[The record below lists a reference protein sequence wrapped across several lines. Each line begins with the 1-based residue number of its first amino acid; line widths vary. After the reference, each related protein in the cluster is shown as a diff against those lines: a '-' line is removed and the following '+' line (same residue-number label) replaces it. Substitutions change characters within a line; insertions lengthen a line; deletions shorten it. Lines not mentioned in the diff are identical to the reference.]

1 MSKIDELINELCP
14 DGVVRC
20 RLGDVCDFMSGFAF
34 KSSLYTPDGEPIC
47 KTTNI
52 QNGVIDFSQMEYF
65 HPMDYECDLSG
76 YIIYPQDIVIGMSG
90 SIKVGINQTN
100 EKCYLNQRVGKFMPH
115 DEIISNKFLYYLLC
129 DSINALNNKVSGGS
143 VKNLSNKDIT
153 NLEICVPPMEIQ
165 SEIVRILD
173 SFTEL
178 TMELTTELASRKKQY
193 EYYKSTLLSDEYL
206 GANCDSVRKMRV
218 DEICNISR
226 GVVISKDFIR
236 DNPGDYPVYS
246 SQTENDGVLG
256 KINSYSYDGEYI
268 TWTTDGAN
276 AGTVFRR
283 IGKFNITNVCGLLR
297 LHREDV
303 LLDYLYYALS
313 IQAKKYVSS
322 GMGNPKLMSNVMSR
336 IVVSVPSIDLQK
348 RIVSL
353 LNRFDGVC
361 YDVEKGIPAEIGA
374 RRKQYEFYRDKLLAF
389 DELKAA

>member
-1 MSKIDELINELCP
+1 MSKIDELIKRLCP
-14 DGVVRC
+14 
-20 RLGDVCDFMSGFAF
+20 
-34 KSSLYTPDGEPIC
+34 
-47 KTTNI
+47 
-52 QNGVIDFSQMEYF
+52 NGVALI
-65 HPMDYECDLSG
+65 PMKDVSE
-76 YIIYPQDIVIGMSG
+76 
-90 SIKVGINQTN
+90 IKRGDRIT
-100 EKCYLNQRVGKFMPH
+100 K
-115 DEIISNKFLYYLLC
+115 
-129 DSINALNNKVSGGS
+129 
-143 VKNLSNKDIT
+143 KDIT
-153 NLEICVPPMEIQ
+153 SDGDYIVMSGGVNPMGRYSNKNRNANTITISSYGAAGYVNYIEEDFWANDVCLSVFPNEEVLNKKYLYYVLKSKQQYIFDNTTKAIPDHIPTRFLEELPIPIPPLEVQ

-173 SFTEL
+173 IFTEL
-178 TMELTTELASRKKQY
+178 TAELTAELAFRKKQY

-226 GVVISKDFIR
+226 GVVISKDYIR

-348 RIVSL
+348 RIVSS
-353 LNRFDGVC
+353 LNRFNGVC

-374 RRKQYEFYRDKLLAF
+374 RCKQYEFYRDKLLAF
-389 DELKAA
+389 DEVKAA

>member
-1 MSKIDELINELCP
+1 MALVVDEPRNWSVNEGIYVIKPLKEIV
-14 DGVVRC
+14 DSRF
-20 RLGDVCDFMSGFAF
+20 LFYYLASGHA
-34 KSSLYTPDGEPIC
+34 YR
-47 KTTNI
+47 
-52 QNGVIDFSQMEYF
+52 
-65 HPMDYECDLSG
+65 DYS
-76 YIIYPQDIVIGMSG
+76 
-90 SIKVGINQTN
+90 
-100 EKCYLNQRVGKFMPH
+100 GKFTGSTLKH
-115 DEIISNKFLYYLLC
+115 VTQKALADIS
-129 DSINALNNKVSGGS
+129 IP
-143 VKNLSNKDIT
+143 I
-153 NLEICVPPMEIQ
+153 PPLDVQ

-173 SFTEL
+173 NFTEL
-178 TMELTTELASRKKQY
+178 TAELTAELTSRKKQY

-297 LHREDV
+297 VHREDV

-313 IQAKKYVSS
+313 FQAKKYVSS

-336 IVVSVPSIDLQK
+336 IVISVPSIDLQK
-348 RIVSL
+348 RIVSS

-361 YDVEKGIPAEIGA
+361 YDVIKGIPAEIGA

-389 DELKAA
+389 DELKVA

>member
-1 MSKIDELINELCP
+1 MSKIDELIKRLCP
-14 DGVVRC
+14 
-20 RLGDVCDFMSGFAF
+20 
-34 KSSLYTPDGEPIC
+34 
-47 KTTNI
+47 
-52 QNGVIDFSQMEYF
+52 NGVALVALI
-65 HPMDYECDLSG
+65 PMKDVSE
-76 YIIYPQDIVIGMSG
+76 
-90 SIKVGINQTN
+90 IKRGDRIT
-100 EKCYLNQRVGKFMPH
+100 K
-115 DEIISNKFLYYLLC
+115 
-129 DSINALNNKVSGGS
+129 
-143 VKNLSNKDIT
+143 KDIT
-153 NLEICVPPMEIQ
+153 SDGDYIVMSGGVNPMGRYSNKNRNANTITISSYGAAGYVNYIEEDFWANDVCLSVFPNEEVLNKKYLYYVLKSKQQYIFDNTTKAIPDHIPTRFLEELPIPIPPLEVQ

-173 SFTEL
+173 IFTEL
-178 TMELTTELASRKKQY
+178 TAELTAELAFRKKQY

-226 GVVISKDFIR
+226 GVVISKDYIR

-348 RIVSL
+348 RIVSS
-353 LNRFDGVC
+353 LNRFNGVC

-374 RRKQYEFYRDKLLAF
+374 RCKQYEFYRDKLLAF
-389 DELKAA
+389 DEVKAA

>member
-1 MSKIDELINELCP
+1 MSKIDQLINRLCP
-14 DGVVRC
+14 DGVEYRT
-20 RLGDVCDFMSGFAF
+20 LG
-34 KSSLYTPDGEPIC
+34 SLEDAGLITLGRGKVISKKD
-47 KTTNI
+47 I
-52 QNGVIDFSQMEYF
+52 QNNPGDYPIYSSSATNNGLLGSYGDYMFDEELITWSID
-65 HPMDYECDLSG
+65 G
-76 YIIYPQDIVIGMSG
+76 G
-90 SIKVGINQTN
+90 
-100 EKCYLNQRVGKFMPH
+100 GKFFYRPASRYSVTNVCGWLRVN
-115 DEIISNKFLYYLLC
+115 DDQINTKYLYHTLL
-129 DSINALNNKVSGGS
+129 NEWHKKVFDYVHKAHPSTIR
-143 VKNLSNKDIT
+143 KEYAIPIPP
-153 NLEICVPPMEIQ
+153 LEVQ

-173 SFTEL
+173 NFTEL
-178 TMELTTELASRKKQY
+178 TTELTTELASRKKQY

-297 LHREDV
+297 VHREDV

-313 IQAKKYVSS
+313 FQAKKYVSS

-336 IVVSVPSIDLQK
+336 IVISVPSIDLQK
-348 RIVSL
+348 RIVSS

-361 YDVEKGIPAEIGA
+361 YDVIKGIPAEIGA

-389 DELKAA
+389 DELKVA

>member
-1 MSKIDELINELCP
+1 MPVLTAGQTFILGYSNETDNTYLASRDKP
-14 DGVVRC
+14 VIIFD
-20 RLGDVCDFMSGFAF
+20 DFTGAF
-34 KSSLYTPDGEPIC
+34 KWVDFEFKVKSSAMKMLTVANDRTSLRYIYHVMG
-47 KTTNI
+47 NI
-52 QNGVIDFSQMEYF
+52 GFSSSE
-65 HPMDYECDLSG
+65 HKRLWIG
-76 YIIYPQDIVIGMSG
+76 IYS
-90 SIKVGINQTN
+90 
-100 EKCYLNQRVGKFMPH
+100 E
-115 DEIISNKFLYYLLC
+115 FLIPLPP
-129 DSINALNNKVSGGS
+129 
-143 VKNLSNKDIT
+143 
-153 NLEICVPPMEIQ
+153 LEVQ

-173 SFTEL
+173 NFTEL
-178 TMELTTELASRKKQY
+178 TAELTTELASRKKQY

-246 SQTENDGVLG
+246 SQTENDGELG

-297 LHREDV
+297 VHREDV

-313 IQAKKYVSS
+313 FQAKKYVSS

-336 IVVSVPSIDLQK
+336 IVISVPSMDLQK
-348 RIVSL
+348 RIVSS

-361 YDVEKGIPAEIGA
+361 YDVIKGIPAEIGA

-389 DELKAA
+389 DELRVA

>member
-1 MSKIDELINELCP
+1 MCKIDQLINQLCSNDIKYKTVGDLCRSLPKGTLSKKELTT
-14 DGVVRC
+14 DGRYPVMNSGRSFYGRFNSFNNEAGAITIASRGEYAGYVNYINERFWAGGLC
-20 RLGDVCDFMSGFAF
+20 YPYTSIDERLYITKYIYYCL
-34 KSSLYTPDGEPIC
+34 KNKEKHI
-47 KTTNI
+47 
-52 QNGVIDFSQMEYF
+52 
-65 HPMDYECDLSG
+65 MDTL
-76 YIIYPQDIVIGMSG
+76 IARG
-90 SIKVGINQTN
+90 SI
-100 EKCYLNQRVGKFMPH
+100 P
-115 DEIISNKFLYYLLC
+115 
-129 DSINALNNKVSGGS
+129 ALNKA
-143 VKNLSNKDIT
+143 DIDKFVIPIPP
-153 NLEICVPPMEIQ
+153 LEVQ
-165 SEIVRILD
+165 REIVRILD
-173 SFTEL
+173 NF
-178 TMELTTELASRKKQY
+178 MDLTTELTEELTSRKKQY

-206 GANCDSVRKMRV
+206 GANCDGVRKMRV

-256 KINSYSYDGEYI
+256 KINSYSHDGEYI

-348 RIVSL
+348 RIVSS